1 MLRSRK
7 RRIETVIGNEN
18 AWAVR
23 KEEEER
29 GREEK
34 TRRRRT
40 SDTSSENE
48 EDGAG
53 RKQDDNVLGRAS
65 LSGKLLIP

>member
-1 MLRSRK
+1 M
-7 RRIETVIGNEN
+7 
-18 AWAVR
+18 
-23 KEEEER
+23 EEGR

-34 TRRRRT
+34 TGRRRT